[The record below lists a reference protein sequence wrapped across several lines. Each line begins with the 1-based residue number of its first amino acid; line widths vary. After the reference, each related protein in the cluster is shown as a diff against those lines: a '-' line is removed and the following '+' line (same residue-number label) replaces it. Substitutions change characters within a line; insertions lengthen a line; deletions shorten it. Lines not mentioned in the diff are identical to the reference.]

1 MNLLEKHLKKT
12 KRHLEAHYQVSER
25 ETGSQVM
32 SHVSRK
38 TERQSLTT
46 QKNNKMTQETKK
58 SEENSIFIGGKPFM
72 NYVTGV
78 VMQFGNGAMEVTV
91 KARGKFISKGVD
103 VAEVARRKFLS
114 EQNISVKD
122 VQIGSEEFENKEG
135 KTINVSILEVVLK
148 KE

>member
-1 MNLLEKHLKKT
+1 MTEEIKKT
-12 KRHLEAHYQVSER
+12 
-25 ETGSQVM
+25 
-32 SHVSRK
+32 
-38 TERQSLTT
+38 
-46 QKNNKMTQETKK
+46 QE
-58 SEENSIFIGGKPFM
+58 NFIFIGGKPFM

-78 VMQFGNGAMEVTV
+78 VMQFNGAKEVTI

-122 VQIGSEEFENKEG
+122 VSIGSEEFENKEG
-135 KTINVSILEVVLK
+135 KLVNVSILEIVLQ